1 MKLRPI
7 QTQAALIVSVVSYF
21 CFATLINGYSAR
33 NCGGSIRH
41 VHLAVGHDPSSE
53 MTVSFSSVRSYSA
66 SYQIGGV
73 LIGTHPDELNVYIE
87 EEKHRYYNATPH
99 KKTEAEYHSPLL
111 HSIRIKELDPSTTY
125 YYKCTVRR
133 RHENAPMQV
142 SKSGAAI
149 RGTKLPYNNNHN
161 PHDTDFAR
169 AEAEQIVMRAEERD
183 EYSVD
188 DENDDNAGRRERRR
202 ELDLN
207 YYDTTQ
213 GECQPPNKVR
223 TFQTAPPLGS
233 LDPTKINTE
242 TGEPSLKFVYLGDI
256 GQFEHSHENILH
268 LVTHHQQSSVNAI
281 MLAGDIAYTQYD
293 NRRWDTFFDFMD
305 DLFMIDSI
313 PMHVCAGNH
322 DIEKEEHSREIFLAY
337 ENRFDMPIVK
347 PAQLGKYEG
356 PDDGL
361 FNMDNPPY
369 PLPYE
374 YGNAYYAFSYGITH
388 NIFLNAY
395 SSMDPGS
402 TQYQWLV
409 QELQS
414 VDRNVTPWLLVTMHV
429 PVYNSFDVHHH
440 DAQIIA
446 AKEHFEP
453 LFVKYKV
460 NLVVAGHIHAYQR
473 TKNVAMDQ
481 LDPAGPVH
489 VVVGAGGRQCKA
501 AFRTSEP
508 AEWAAVRDSTRY
520 GYGTLEIYN
529 ATHAQWEW
537 TITGHSGTSCLPCAC
552 ITQTISCSS
561 PLSLSLYR
569 LGPPRRSL

>member
-1 MKLRPI
+1 MRSRSI
-7 QTQAALIVSVVSYF
+7 QTQAALIVSVVCYF
-21 CFATLINGYSAR
+21 FTAVKSHSGYRAR

-53 MTVSFSSVRSYSA
+53 MTVSFSSVRSYHVPH
-66 SYQIGGV
+66 IGGV
-73 LIGTHPDELNVYIE
+73 LIGTSPDQLNVYIE
-87 EEKHRYYNATPH
+87 EEQHRYYNATPH
-99 KKTEAEYHSPLL
+99 KTSESQYHSPLL
-111 HSIRIKELDPSTTY
+111 HSIRIKDLQPSTTY
-125 YYKCTVRR
+125 YYKCTVRK
-133 RHENAPMQV
+133 RHEDTPMEI
-142 SKSGAAI
+142 SKSGAELGAAL
-149 RGTKLPYNNNHN
+149 RGARMPQ
-161 PHDTDFAR
+161 PHDNDFAR
-169 AEAEQIVMRAEERD
+169 AEEEQIMMRAEERD
-183 EYSVD
+183 EFAVD
-188 DENDDNAGRRERRR
+188 EDDPGRQR

-213 GECQPPNKVR
+213 GECQPPDKIR
-223 TFQTAPPLGS
+223 SFQTAPPLGA
-233 LDPTKINTE
+233 LDTTKISAE
-242 TGEPSLKFVYLGDI
+242 TGKPTLKFVYLGDI
-256 GQFEHSHENILH
+256 GQFEHSQENIMH
-268 LVTHHQQSSVNAI
+268 LVTHQQNSVNAI
-281 MLAGDIAYTQYD
+281 MLAGDIAYSQYD

-305 DLFMIDSI
+305 DFFIIDSI
-313 PMHVCAGNH
+313 PMQVCAGNH
-322 DIEKEEHSREIFLAY
+322 DIEKEAHSREIFLAY
-337 ENRFDMPIVK
+337 EHRFDMPAVK
-347 PAQLGKYEG
+347 PAQLGTYEG

-361 FNMDNPPY
+361 LNMDNPPY

-374 YGNAYYAFSYGITH
+374 YGNAYYAFSYGVTH

-414 VDRNVTPWLLVTMHV
+414 VDRSVTPWLLVTMHV
-429 PVYNSFDVHHH
+429 PVYNSFDVHQH

-453 LFVKYKV
+453 LFVKHKV

-481 LDPAGPVH
+481 LNPAGPVH

-501 AFRTSEP
+501 AFRTAEP
-508 AEWAAVRDSTRY
+508 AEWVAVRDSTRY

-537 TITGHSGTSCLPCAC
+537 IITGHSGTYRRRLSCVSKKSFLVSHVCLRRFF
-552 ITQTISCSS
+552 CS
-561 PLSLSLYR
+561 PH
-569 LGPPRRSL
+569 RSL